1 MARSKETQ
9 AKQTDDSVLVSAAK
23 VVGGAAGTLASL
35 AGVTPEKASARAR
48 VRAATR
54 AGRIPPSNKTRLP
67 RRAKKKLQMTALK
80 AEKKAAQKKAA

>member
-1 MARSKETQ
+1 MAKEKQ
-9 AKQTDDSVLVSAAK
+9 ADDSVLVSAAK
-23 VVGGAAGTLASL
+23 AVGGAAGTLASL
-35 AGVTPEKASARAR
+35 AGAAPEKTPAPR

-80 AEKKAAQKKAA
+80 QARKKAA